1 MALQQELA
9 LVGDDDHFWCTAIAA
24 GQGLYLVDDA
34 DVVMAEDAY
43 QLFGRK
49 MCSASGHKLLT
60 IDYCLLII
68 DYRFGSS
75 LLRG

>member
-60 IDYCLLII
+60 IDYCLLTI
-68 DYRFGSS
+68 GN
-75 LLRG
+75 